1 MTDLD
6 LDLELDLDHARAR
19 IRSDIAATLRILG
32 ARGFQYGLAGHAT
45 VRDPGTEERYW
56 VNPAGIPFELTDAS
70 DIVLVDAEG
79 TVVEGRH
86 QAHGYQSQVE
96 VHRARPDLLAG
107 LHVHSLHTFAWSSR
121 GGLLDPLTTDSAW
134 LHGIQAFRTG
144 FDQPIAEAIGADAR
158 IVIQRSHGAVT
169 FGATIAEAG
178 FYFVSVERAA
188 QTQLL
193 LEAAGRADRVAEDTL
208 SAWRISPE
216 GAERQFRALIDADV
230 RAWERTD
237 QPAFA

>member
-6 LDLELDLDHARAR
+6 LDLARAN

-56 VNPAGIPFELTDAS
+56 VNPAGVPFELTDAS
-70 DIVLVDAEG
+70 DIVLVDGEG

-86 QAHGYQSQVE
+86 EAHGYQSQVE

-107 LHVHSLHTFAWSSR
+107 LHVHSLHAFAWSSR

-134 LHGIQAFRTG
+134 LDGLQAVRTG
-144 FDQPIAEAIGADAR
+144 FDQPITDALGGEAR
-158 IVIQRSHGAVT
+158 ILLQRSHGAVT
-169 FGATIAEAG
+169 FGASIAEAG
-178 FYFVSVERAA
+178 FYFLSVERAA

-193 LEAAGRADRVAEDTL
+193 LEAAGRADRVSPDTL
-208 SAWRISPE
+208 AAWRITPE
-216 GAERQFRALIDADV
+216 AAARQFQPLIEADA
-230 RAWERTD
+230 RAWEARTAA
-237 QPAFA
+237 AFA